1 MGQVR
6 RKRKRKKEKC
16 VEKSFR
22 NMICSYCKHLKWA
35 SQLYNGSLYFF
46 FLSDYCDR
54 YYDYYEKQW
63 YDCMTDDLLSR
74 TPGGCNLPMDSGKQ
88 GQENKMYFCGTT
100 SSKGKFNTFLSI
112 NSLRI
117 YLFLC

>member
-1 MGQVR
+1 
-6 RKRKRKKEKC
+6 
-16 VEKSFR
+16 
-22 NMICSYCKHLKWA
+22 
-35 SQLYNGSLYFF
+35 
-46 FLSDYCDR
+46 
-54 YYDYYEKQW
+54 
-63 YDCMTDDLLSR
+63 MTDDLLSR

-117 YLFLC
+117 VVYLFLC